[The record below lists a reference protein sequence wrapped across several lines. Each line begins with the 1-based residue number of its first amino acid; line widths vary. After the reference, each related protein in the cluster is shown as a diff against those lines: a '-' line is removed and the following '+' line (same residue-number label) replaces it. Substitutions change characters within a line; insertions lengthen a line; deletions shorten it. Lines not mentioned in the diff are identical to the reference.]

1 MADNVDIKTAANIPV
16 ATDEVGGFHYQLV
29 KLAFGALD
37 TATMVSVANPMPVTG
52 AFYQATQPVSGT
64 FFQATQPV
72 SIASMPS
79 TPVTG
84 TFWQATQPVSLAST
98 TVTGSVAV
106 TGPVTDTQLRAS
118 AVPVSGAVIATP
130 PVNSSAGP
138 TTFAASDAVVG
149 APDGVGTLV
158 SGASTAGSV
167 VAIAVPNGFTAWTV
181 LLKNWVNGTVYT
193 EASFNSTN
201 GTDGDWIDVKGR
213 RTGTS
218 PGVESVVYAMVSN
231 GYYRGNA
238 AGFAYFRC
246 RFIGTTFPTVQ
257 ISLTQAAGAVF
268 LNSGIPGGSS
278 SIGSVTTV
286 DATAS
291 GSLAGAAQV
300 VTLALAGQ
308 SAAAAQITGTWAGTI
323 TFEGSLDGTTWNP
336 INAVSA
342 STSTPQTTTTVN
354 GLYRITP
361 AGLQQIRVNMSAF
374 TSGSATVLLRGSV
387 GTGGVFANQIL
398 PTKNTDGVSVQALK
412 AASTAAAFTDAA
424 AVVDIRP
431 GGVLAGMGAVATTGD
446 TGAKTATGN
455 GATVANSGNKGVQI
469 VIAIGTVTGITP
481 TAVFKVQTSVD
492 GGTNWVDLP
501 GATTASL
508 VATGNW
514 GITIYPGQVVTAGT
528 TTTGTTATANG
539 VIPRSWR
546 MVWTL
551 GGTTPSFTINSIT
564 YNYLPN

>member
-16 ATDEVGGFHYQLV
+16 ATDEVAGFHYQLV

-138 TTFAASDAVVG
+138 TTFTASDAVVG

-218 PGVESVVYAMVSN
+218 PGVESVVYAMVAN

-238 AGFAYFRC
+238 AGFTYFRC

-286 DATAS
+286 DVTAS
-291 GSLAGAAQV
+291 GSLAAAAQV

-323 TFEGSLDGTTWNP
+323 TFEGSLDGTTWAA

-361 AGLQQIRVNMSAF
+361 AGLQQIRANMSAF

-469 VIAIGTVTGITP
+469 VIAIGTVAGVAP

-492 GGTNWVDLP
+492 GGTTWVDLP